1 MVAKIVRGTVTLLMA
16 CLVIGASSTCEA
28 QRSSPVMKTY
38 AYEREVV
45 GGIPGGG
52 GPPGASPEARRTN
65 YVIYI
70 ETPPHTNAVV
80 EGVWMNGQFH
90 HVDTVVKPAPVR
102 FESPVALAQED
113 VAVPATSNT
122 VTEITVKDLVPDKTP
137 DADVSK
143 ILGDHAAAL
152 QIRDAGK
159 SVLVPIKS
167 FARRAPL
174 YRP

>member
-1 MVAKIVRGTVTLLMA
+1 MVAKVVRGTVTLLMA

-52 GPPGASPEARRTN
+52 PPGVRRESKQTH

-70 ETPPHTNAVV
+70 ETPPHSTAVV
-80 EGVWMNGQFH
+80 EGVWMNGQLH
-90 HVDTVVKPAPVR
+90 RVDTVVKPAPVK

-143 ILGDHAAAL
+143 ILSDHAAAL
-152 QIRDAGK
+152 QVRDAGK

-167 FARRAPL
+167 FARRSPL